1 MTTRTGTTRKAPWA
15 VLLTA
20 LLAVLALVFGAM
32 AFAGVA
38 NAKDN
43 PNKPDNPGNSQ
54 SAPGHQVVPP
64 GQQDDGTPGN
74 SDGTPGG
81 GNDNTTQ
88 PTKDGKVWVCHADT
102 NNGNGNQNLGHEV
115 NGQGTGGENKTGFN
129 ILYISTSAWE
139 NGHQGRHPND
149 RVFAS
154 EAAAEAYCGTPTQ
167 KYCPDGVTPLPP
179 SGICPS
185 GQTYTCPN
193 DATKTLTHPYTEADA
208 AYCYPPAQTYACPTG
223 TVKAGTPMDHAF
235 DATTAADLA
244 FCSMTPEEAQTVDA
258 AVAAAIPQPATVAAP
273 APAKV
278 TVPAKGPTVPATVP
292 AGDGSSVPTTPVTAL
307 ALLVLGATAL
317 AASTVRLVGAKR

>member
-15 VLLTA
+15 VFLTA

-88 PTKDGKVWVCHADT
+88 PAKDGKVWVCHADT

-129 ILYISTSAWE
+129 ILYISENAWE
-139 NGHQGRHPND
+139 NGHMGRHPSD
-149 RVFAS
+149 RSF
-154 EAAAEAYCGTPTQ
+154 
-167 KYCPDGVTPLPP
+167 K
-179 SGICPS
+179 
-185 GQTYTCPN
+185 
-193 DATKTLTHPYTEADA
+193 TEADA
-208 AYCYPPAQTYACPTG
+208 LAYCGPATQPKCPTTAAAHAG
-223 TVKAGTPMDHAF
+223 EVIPAGLTEATYCTVTTTFVCPLDTGRAGTPMDHAYV
-235 DATTAADLA
+235 ATAPADIA
-244 FCSMTPEEAQTVDA
+244 FCSLTPEQATVIDS
-258 AVAAAIPQPATVAAP
+258 AVAAAIPQPAAVAATS
-273 APAKV
+273 PAKV
-278 TVPAKGPTVPATVP
+278 TVPAKGPVVPATVP
-292 AGDGSSVPTTPVTAL
+292 AGDGSSVPTVPVTAL
-307 ALLVLGATAL
+307 ALLALGATAL
-317 AASTVRLVGAKR
+317 AASTVRLAGAKR